1 MNVYETD
8 DEKVEALKKW
18 WKDNGLSVA
27 AGIGIGLAA
36 VFGWRG
42 WVGYQDVVG
51 QQASAA
57 FEQLLAAADS
67 GNTESALKQSEL
79 VTSDFG
85 STAYAT
91 LAALV
96 RARVELEAGNVPG
109 ARAALEEAIAKAPDP
124 GLARIAALRL
134 ARVEFGAGDL
144 AATKALLD
152 KHDQGSSFAG
162 DFTALR
168 GDIAAA
174 EGRIDD
180 ARKAY
185 EQALAAGASD
195 PELLELKIDNLP
207 PAG

>member
-42 WVGYQDVVG
+42 WVGYPDAVG
-51 QQASAA
+51 KQASAA

-134 ARVEFGAGDL
+134 ARVEFGAGDMV
-144 AATKALLD
+144 AAKALLD
-152 KHDQGSSFAG
+152 EHDKDGSFAG
-162 DFTALR
+162 DFAALR

-174 EGRIDD
+174 EGRMDE
-180 ARKAY
+180 AREAY
-185 EQALAAGASD
+185 EQALAAGAAD